1 VVRSYPHQLSGG
13 QRQRIGL
20 AIALACSPS
29 LLIADEPTTALD
41 VTVQQDVL
49 KLINDLVRSEGSS
62 LIFVSH
68 DLPVVSSMAERVAVM
83 RSGQV
88 VELAAVNELFGA
100 ARHEYSRMLVD
111 AARRSDDDFIRVSE
125 RGRK

>member
-1 VVRSYPHQLSGG
+1 
-13 QRQRIGL
+13 
-20 AIALACSPS
+20 
-29 LLIADEPTTALD
+29 
-41 VTVQQDVL
+41 
-49 KLINDLVRSEGSS
+49 
-62 LIFVSH
+62 
-68 DLPVVSSMAERVAVM
+68 MAERVAVM

-100 ARHEYSRMLVD
+100 ARHEYARMLVD